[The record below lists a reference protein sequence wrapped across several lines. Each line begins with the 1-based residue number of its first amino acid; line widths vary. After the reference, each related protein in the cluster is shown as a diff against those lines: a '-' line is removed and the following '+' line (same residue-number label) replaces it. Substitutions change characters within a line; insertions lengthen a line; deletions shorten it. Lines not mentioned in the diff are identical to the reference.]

1 MCSFVYIIVGRR
13 AKRKMPRYYCDYCDT
28 YLTHDSAAVR
38 KQHNSGYK
46 HKANVRNYYMQFDDL
61 HPSLATPPPAQQ
73 IPGGLPPH
81 LLAAHMAVAQAHG
94 QLPMSFALPGA
105 QPGQQLPMN
114 LPRPPFPFPPGMIQP
129 GQMPPG
135 YMMPPANPAGAQPT
149 GMPQASVPF
158 GSAE

>member
-1 MCSFVYIIVGRR
+1 
-13 AKRKMPRYYCDYCDT
+13 MPRYYCDYCDT

-61 HPSLATPPPAQQ
+61 YPSLASLPPAAQQ

-94 QLPMSFALPGA
+94 QIPMSFTLPGI
-105 QPGQQLPMN
+105 QPGQQMPIM
-114 LPRPPFPFPPGMIQP
+114 PRPPFPFPPGMLQP
-129 GQMPPG
+129 GQIPPG
-135 YMMPPANPAGAQPT
+135 YMMPPPGSQQQFPA
-149 GMPQASVPF
+149 MPQASTPF
-158 GSAE
+158 GVKSE